1 MSCFLCRKRRHL
13 APAEKWWKLNRHCP
27 TTIGYDTIAAVDGA
41 EGVHLFHE
49 RLNEIDL
56 VLLDF
61 AMPKMNGVE
70 AFGELIQIKPDVK
83 VILSSGYAE
92 EVVLQRFPGPQPAG
106 ILHQPYKLDT
116 LKAELE
122 RLLGNDG

>member
-1 MSCFLCRKRRHL
+1 MRHL
-13 APAEKWWKLNRHCP
+13 APAEKWWKPNRHCP

-61 AMPKMNGVE
+61 AMPKMDGFE

-83 VILSSGYAE
+83 VIFSSGYSE
-92 EVVLQRFPGPQPAG
+92 EVMRQRFPCRRPES
-106 ILHQPYKLDT
+106 ILHKPYDMDI
-116 LKAELE
+116 LKAELD
-122 RLLGNDG
+122 RLLGTAG